1 VSGDG
6 DPPASPLGT
15 PMRAR
20 PPAAGSAAEAAA
32 ARERAGGWRR
42 HLTASRL
49 RAVSRRTLWALPFV
63 GANSLFTDVSA
74 ISLNVA
80 VGPPLASLLHWC
92 LLAPWC
98 CLVLWAL
105 QHHILPDSVAAWL
118 QEREQALSGR
128 TQRLLRWGKPT
139 LVLGLGA
146 VGPLSSLLAIRLF
159 GLKAPRRYALA
170 MGAATVY
177 CVVWTGLIYGGGWL
191 LIQHLLG
198 WSTH

>member
-6 DPPASPLGT
+6 DPPAPPHGAAT
-15 PMRAR
+15 RAR
-20 PPAAGSAAEAAA
+20 PIAAEPPAEAALARPRA
-32 ARERAGGWRR
+32 AGLRR
-42 HLTASRL
+42 HLTAARL

-118 QEREQALSGR
+118 QEREQALSAR

-159 GLKAPRRYALA
+159 GLEAPRRYALA
-170 MGAATVY
+170 VGAATVY
-177 CVVWTGLIYGGGWL
+177 CVVWTGLIYGGGWVL
-191 LIQHLLG
+191 VQHLLG
-198 WSTH
+198 WSAR